1 MMPSFAILA
10 GTALTVLATLYALAA
25 LFCHGRLH
33 GGRIHGGR
41 IHVGRIH
48 VGRVHIVRADRP
60 PAWTPVTVLK
70 PLCGAEPRLEENLAG
85 LCTQTHPH
93 YELVFGV
100 RDPAD
105 PAIAVV
111 ERLARRFPTVDMRL
125 VVDPRDHGS
134 NRKVSNLIN
143 MMQAARHPWLVLADS
158 DIAVGPDYVARVTA
172 PLAEPQVGIVT
183 CLYHGRP
190 LGGFWPRIGAL
201 FIDTWFAPSVRVASS
216 GGSCAFA
223 FGATIAVRAATLKA
237 IGGIEVLKNRL
248 ADDYRLGEL
257 VRGLGL
263 ETALSDVN
271 VGTDVTEH
279 SLRALWARERR
290 WMQTIRSLNPLGYAL
305 SFITFTLPMLLLGVY
320 LAPTAGNAALAL
332 CGAAARIGLHWRR
345 PAPGVPAPGHAW
357 HAPLRDFLSMLEWA
371 SAFAG
376 TTTQWRQHRLP
387 IDTRRAAAPDR
398 PSAAPASHD
407 RPSWR

>member
-1 MMPSFAILA
+1 MMPSFFTLA
-10 GTALTVLATLYALAA
+10 GATLTVLATLYALAA
-25 LFCHGRLH
+25 LISR
-33 GGRIHGGR
+33 GRIL
-41 IHVGRIH
+41 V
-48 VGRVHIVRADRP
+48 VRMDRP
-60 PAWTPVTVLK
+60 SGHTSVTVLK

-93 YELVFGV
+93 YQLVFGV

-111 ERLARRFPTVDMRL
+111 ERLVRRFPAVDMRL
-125 VVDPRDHGS
+125 VVDPHIHGS
-134 NRKVSNLIN
+134 NFKVSNLIN
-143 MMQAARHPWLVLADS
+143 MMPAARHPWLVLADS
-158 DIAVGPDYVARVTA
+158 DVAVEPDYLVRVTA

-190 LGGFWPRIGAL
+190 LDGFWPRLGAL

-223 FGATIAVRAATLKA
+223 FGATIAVRAATLRA
-237 IGGIEVLKNRL
+237 IGGVEVLKNRL

-263 ETALSDVN
+263 ETVLSDVN
-271 VGTDVTEH
+271 VGTDVTEN
-279 SLRALWARERR
+279 SLRALWSRERR

-305 SFITFTLPMLLLGVY
+305 SFITFTLPMLALGVW
-320 LAPTAGNAALAL
+320 LAPTAWNVALAL
-332 CGAAARIGLHWRR
+332 CGATARFGLHWRR
-345 PAPGVPAPGHAW
+345 PAPGIPAPGHAW
-357 HAPLRDFLSMLEWA
+357 HAPLRDCLLMLEWA

-376 TTTQWRQHRLP
+376 TTARWRQHRLH
-387 IDTRRAAAPDR
+387 IDTGRAAAPDR
-398 PSAAPASHD
+398 TYGGPPSHD

>member
-1 MMPSFAILA
+1 MMPSFVTLA
-10 GTALTVLATLYALAA
+10 GSALTVLATLYAVAA
-25 LFCHGRLH
+25 LLCR
-33 GGRIHGGR
+33 GRIRGA
-41 IHVGRIH
+41 
-48 VGRVHIVRADRP
+48 RADRP
-60 PAWTPVTVLK
+60 PVWTPVTVLK

-85 LCTQTHPH
+85 LCSQTHPH
-93 YELVFGV
+93 VQLVFGV

-111 ERLARRFPTVDMRL
+111 ERLARRFPAVDMRL
-125 VVDPRDHGS
+125 VVDPRIHGS
-134 NRKVSNLIN
+134 NLKVSNLIN

-158 DIAVGPDYVARVTA
+158 DIVVGPEYVARVTA

-190 LGGFWPRIGAL
+190 LDGVWPRIGAL

-216 GGSCAFA
+216 GGTSAFA
-223 FGATIAVRAATLKA
+223 FGATIAVRAATLEA
-237 IGGIEVLKNRL
+237 VGGVEVLKNRL

-263 ETALSDVN
+263 ETVLADVN
-271 VGTDVTEH
+271 VGTDVTETG
-279 SLRALWARERR
+279 LRALWSRERR

-305 SFITFTLPMLLLGVY
+305 SFITFTLPMLALGLW
-320 LAPTAGNAALAL
+320 LAPTAWNVAPAL
-332 CGAAARIGLHWRR
+332 CGAAARLGLHWRR
-345 PAPGVPAPGHAW
+345 PAPDVPAPGHAW
-357 HAPLRDFLSMLEWA
+357 HAPLRDVLSMLEWA

-376 TTTQWRQHRLP
+376 TTTHWRRHRLP
-387 IDTRRAAAPDR
+387 IDTGRAAGPGQ
-398 PSAAPASHD
+398 PGGVPASHD

>member
-1 MMPSFAILA
+1 MMPSFFTLA
-10 GTALTVLATLYALAA
+10 GATLTVLATLYALAA
-25 LFCHGRLH
+25 LISR
-33 GGRIHGGR
+33 GRIL
-41 IHVGRIH
+41 V
-48 VGRVHIVRADRP
+48 VRMDRP
-60 PAWTPVTVLK
+60 SGHTSVTVLK

-93 YELVFGV
+93 YQLVFGV

-111 ERLARRFPTVDMRL
+111 ERLVRRFPAVDMRL
-125 VVDPRDHGS
+125 VVDPHIHGS
-134 NRKVSNLIN
+134 NFKVSNLIN

-158 DIAVGPDYVARVTA
+158 DVAVEPDYLVRVTA

-190 LGGFWPRIGAL
+190 LDGFWPRLGAL

-223 FGATIAVRAATLKA
+223 FGATIAVRAATLRA
-237 IGGIEVLKNRL
+237 IGGVEVLKNRL

-263 ETALSDVN
+263 ETVLSDVN
-271 VGTDVTEH
+271 VGTDVTEN
-279 SLRALWARERR
+279 SLRALWSRERR

-305 SFITFTLPMLLLGVY
+305 SFITFTLPMLALGVW
-320 LAPTAGNAALAL
+320 LAPTAWNVALAL
-332 CGAAARIGLHWRR
+332 CGATARFGLHWRR
-345 PAPGVPAPGHAW
+345 PAPGIPAPGHAW
-357 HAPLRDFLSMLEWA
+357 HAPLRDCLLMLEWA
-371 SAFAG
+371 SAFVG
-376 TTTQWRQHRLP
+376 TTTYWRQHRLP
-387 IDTRRAAAPDR
+387 IDTGRAAAPDR
-398 PSAAPASHD
+398 PCGVPPSHD